1 MTTLTASSV
10 LKEGN
15 TAVITGASSGI
26 GRAAAWDF
34 VSKGMHVWMVDND
47 KEELEAA
54 LELSRQKKKSDGQV
68 RILLQNV
75 LVLVL
80 RLILVKCVNLH
91 VSNVRLDSLCLSWP
105 YCIEN

>member
-34 VSKGMHVWMVDND
+34 VSKGMNVWMVDND

-54 LELSRQKKKSDGQV
+54 LELARQKNNSNSQV
-68 RILLQNV
+68 RNNIAERTQTRSVCEPSCLLQ
-75 LVLVL
+75 
-80 RLILVKCVNLH
+80 
-91 VSNVRLDSLCLSWP
+91 LD
-105 YCIEN
+105 

>member
-34 VSKGMHVWMVDND
+34 VSKGMNVWMVDND

-54 LELSRQKKKSDGQV
+54 LKLARQKKKSDSQV
-68 RILLQNV
+68 RNHTAYWRAYSDSFRVWILMPLLQRDWLTLFV
-75 LVLVL
+75 LAL
-80 RLILVKCVNLH
+80 
-91 VSNVRLDSLCLSWP
+91 
-105 YCIEN
+105 